1 MSIEKTELKIT
12 ITGMEKTLGRFL
24 TKSESIMLRTG
35 LRKDD
40 LDKLKG
46 EELFKRFVSHVGSK
60 RKVEG
65 KYYV

>member
-1 MSIEKTELKIT
+1 MSLEKTERKIT

-46 EELFKRFVSHVGSK
+46 EELFKIFEACWNQKESRG
-60 RKVEG
+60 
-65 KYYV
+65 